1 MHITIFK
8 EVRFLN
14 LAVQL
19 FWIFAKIGL
28 FTIGGGYA
36 IFPVIKKELI
46 DNRGWITEEELLDY
60 FAIGQCTPGII
71 AVNVATFVGKKIG
84 GFFGALAATLGV
96 VFPSFIIIVIIA
108 GVVKNFSDIW
118 FVQSAFSGIRIVAII
133 LILNTVL
140 SMWKKSVK
148 GIFGYLVF
156 LFAFFVSFFDIFS
169 SVMVVI
175 ICGAIGII
183 YTVINSEKKDGGE
196 SK

>member
-1 MHITIFK
+1 M
-8 EVRFLN
+8 N

-19 FWIFAKIGL
+19 FFIFAKIGL

-46 DNRGWITEEELLDY
+46 DSRGWITEEELLDY

-71 AVNVATFVGKKIG
+71 AVNVATFVGKKIC
-84 GFFGALAATLGV
+84 GFFGALTATLGV
-96 VFPSFIIIVIIA
+96 VFPSFVIIVVIA
-108 GVVKNFSDIW
+108 GLVKNFSGLW
-118 FVQSAFSGIRIVAII
+118 FIQSAFSGIRIVAII

-148 GIFGYLVF
+148 GIFGYAVF
-156 LFAFFVSFFDIFS
+156 LFAFLVSFFDIFS
-169 SVMVVI
+169 SVMVVVV
-175 ICGAIGII
+175 CGAIGIL
-183 YTVINSEKKDGGE
+183 YTVLKNGGE